1 MFRPH
6 RNSIRKSVLGVV
18 VLVLLYILWNLGS
31 SYRETDFTFSEFTPN
46 QKQKWDILAPIC
58 EHIPSTSTTPTLNKI
73 EMQMSI
79 EDLDRTDTKSL
90 EKFCSPFYYSRIQTF
105 DYARDDKANCE
116 ANEKKAVVSTQSTGH
131 TEMIR
136 RSLALN
142 GWSNRVHLYRN
153 GLADF
158 RSKMKI
164 NFHTFN
170 KGGATLNHLN
180 TSVNKESDGRWA
192 EEIEIE
198 TILLDDVLPHMQE
211 VSDNLVFW
219 KADIEGYESRMFRG
233 SVKVFDYYEPNIIIF
248 EILGKSF
255 AFTECHLEKL
265 LHAIMDLGYGLKN
278 LRTKEF

>member
-1 MFRPH
+1 MM
-6 RNSIRKSVLGVV
+6 KVLTNTDKGIVIDAGANIGV
-18 VLVLLYILWNLGS
+18 Y
-31 SYRETDFTFSEFTPN
+31 T
-46 QKQKWDILAPIC
+46 ILA
-58 EHIPSTSTTPTLNKI
+58 
-73 EMQMSI
+73 
-79 EDLDRTDTKSL
+79 
-90 EKFCSPFYYSRIQTF
+90 
-105 DYARDDKANCE
+105 A
-116 ANEKKAVVSTQSTGH
+116 STGKTVFSFEPIPQH

>member
-116 ANEKKAVVSTQSTGH
+116 ANEKVRPPGCSWYHMCIWDPEDDIYISKTIHMGQVWEGFLVDEMMKVLTNTDKGIVIDAGANIGVYTILAASTGKTVFSFEPIPQH

-170 KGGATLNHLN
+170 KGYSLPSLPPLPPPH
-180 TSVNKESDGRWA
+180 
-192 EEIEIE
+192 
-198 TILLDDVLPHMQE
+198 ILLP
-211 VSDNLVFW
+211 
-219 KADIEGYESRMFRG
+219 I
-233 SVKVFDYYEPNIIIF
+233 
-248 EILGKSF
+248 
-255 AFTECHLEKL
+255 
-265 LHAIMDLGYGLKN
+265 
-278 LRTKEF
+278 